1 MQEQGPTLW
10 GLGIAFVILFVVFRA
25 LELLRPRERRLPIL
39 RKGLLT
45 DGAYWLFTPFVT
57 KAITR
62 ICVAGVVIPFA
73 LIAYGKIDKESLLNG
88 FGPLSRL
95 PFWVQAAGILAIGDF
110 VGYWM
115 HRAFHGRRLW
125 AFHAVHHSSVDLDWL
140 SAVRLHPVNDAVMR
154 VAGTLPVLALGFAP
168 VAVAGIVPVLTLMAI
183 LVHANVDWDWGPLR
197 AVIASPRFH
206 RWHHTDETQ
215 ARDKNFAGLL
225 PLWDILFG
233 TYYMPREQ
241 RPMSFGTATPVP
253 TGLIGQ
259 MVFPFRKSG
268 TADAPAPSREALTV
282 SAVHPRVAH
291 GG

>member
-10 GLGIAFVILFVVFRA
+10 GLGIAFVLLFVVFRA
-25 LELLRPRERRLPIL
+25 IEFFRPPERRLPIF
-39 RKGLLT
+39 RRGLLT
-45 DGAYWLFTPFVT
+45 DGTYWLFTPFVT

-62 ICVAGVVIPFA
+62 ICVAAVAIPFA
-73 LIAYGKIDKESLLNG
+73 IFVYGKIDKELLLHG

-95 PFWVQAAGILAIGDF
+95 PLWAQAVGILVIGDF

-115 HRAFHGRRLW
+115 HRAFHGRQLW
-125 AFHAVHHSSVDLDWL
+125 RFHAIHHSSVVVDWL
-140 SAVRLHPVNDAVMR
+140 SAVRLHPVNDAVMK

-206 RWHHTDETQ
+206 RWHHTDETA

-225 PLWDILFG
+225 PVWDILFG
-233 TYYMPREQ
+233 TYHMPRGE
-241 RPMSFGTATPVP
+241 RPASFGTVTPVP
-253 TGLIGQ
+253 AGLVGQ
-259 MVFPFRKSG
+259 MVSVPQTSARRRRRAPG
-268 TADAPAPSREALTV
+268 TRSRV
-282 SAVHPRVAH
+282 N
-291 GG
+291 